1 MMRGILIDPFEHVVK
16 EVQVGAGGLEP
27 FYEMLG
33 CRMVQYIRVGPRINL
48 IVDEEYNIR
57 GGAQRYFYLDG
68 NQDHPLGGKALLL
81 GEIEDE
87 EGVENDDLPDWLDVR
102 RVAPTIEW
110 ADPRL
115 TCVGFRN
122 EPFKENHPVFGT
134 IEGIRQ
140 VAEFDLVEKDDPPTG
155 D

>member
-1 MMRGILIDPFEHVVK
+1 MRGILIDPFEHVVK

-27 FYEMLG
+27 IYEMLD

-48 IVDEEYNIR
+48 IVDEEYNVSR
-57 GGAQRYFYLDG
+57 GREQRYFYLNGD
-68 NQDHPLGGKALLL
+68 QEHPLGGKALLL

-87 EGVENDDLPDWLDVR
+87 EGVENDDLPEWLDIR

-115 TCVGFRN
+115 TCVAIDN
-122 EPFKENHPVFGT
+122 VPIKVDHPVFGKMD
-134 IEGIRQ
+134 GIQQ
-140 VAEFDLVEKDDPPTG
+140 VPRFELVEDDPPTG